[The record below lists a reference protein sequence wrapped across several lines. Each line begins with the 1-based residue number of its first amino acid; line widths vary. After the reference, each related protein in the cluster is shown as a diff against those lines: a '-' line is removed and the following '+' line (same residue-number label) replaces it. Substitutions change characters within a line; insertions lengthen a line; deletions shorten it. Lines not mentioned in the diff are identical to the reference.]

1 MEDRTFIDPEK
12 FALEFAS
19 SNTERVDF
27 DDGQLVHNSKNFL
40 MSYLTAYYLVENF
53 NKIESELFNSTE
65 KTNFA
70 DLTFEQLKNKVRN
83 LNKY

>member
-1 MEDRTFIDPEK
+1 MGDRTFIDPEK

-19 SNTERVDF
+19 SNTECVDF
-27 DDGQLVHNSKNFL
+27 DDGKLVQNSKQFL
-40 MSYLTAYYLVENF
+40 MSYLTAYYLVESF
-53 NKIESELFNSTE
+53 NKMENESFNNNE

-70 DLTFEQLKNKVRN
+70 DLTFEQLKDKVRN